1 MMKLLVSSRIIYCNS
16 YIICSNYHLHNG
28 YGAAFNTSVQA
39 TKAKARGFWTA
50 KHFIA
55 MCFLIAG
62 KLTHL
67 PVNPLEKAR
76 PLP

>member
-1 MMKLLVSSRIIYCNS
+1 VEAVNS
-16 YIICSNYHLHNG
+16 L
-28 YGAAFNTSVQA
+28 VQA
-39 TKAKARGFWTA
+39 AKAKARGYGTT

-67 PVNPLEKAR
+67 PANPLQKAS